1 VFACVC
7 VCVCHVATTT
17 WVVSARMMV
26 ELLVATDVILVRCKE
41 ERERGNR
48 IVLVFIAWATIIQLA
63 FF

>member
-1 VFACVC
+1 
-7 VCVCHVATTT
+7 
-17 WVVSARMMV
+17 MMV